1 MKYILPAATLIFPLI
16 AFLIAGVIEL
26 RSGKRAAEKIL
37 SLTSVLLGILVYG
50 LFLAPG
56 FLPGFTV
63 GNWLIFSAAAVASSG
78 AIIPYSR
85 RSSSVLVAIGGLELV
100 FIGIFFAKP
109 IV

>member
-1 MKYILPAATLIFPLI
+1 MKYILPGAELIFPLI
-16 AFLIAGVIEL
+16 AFLAAGVIEL
-26 RSGKRAAEKIL
+26 RSGKRPAEKIL
-37 SLTSVLLGILVYG
+37 SLVSVLLGILVYG
-50 LFLAPG
+50 LFWAPE

-63 GNWLIFSAAAVASSG
+63 GNWLTFSAAAVASSG

-85 RSSSVLVAIGGLELV
+85 RSSSILVAVGGLYLV

>member
-1 MKYILPAATLIFPLI
+1 MKYILPTVAILSPLV
-16 AFLIAGVIEL
+16 AFIIAGAIEL
-26 RSGKRAAEKIL
+26 RSNGRLAERACGL
-37 SLTSVLLGILVYG
+37 VSVAFGILVYG
-50 LFLAPG
+50 LFFAPE

-63 GNWLIFSAAAVASSG
+63 GNWLTLAAAAVASSG

-85 RSSSVLVAIGGLELV
+85 RSSSVLVAVGGLALV